1 MAKSTSTSK
10 INFRGASNNMKGRH
24 SKRRTSN
31 QKTSKLY
38 VKRYKGQGR

>member
-1 MAKSTSTSK
+1 MTKSTGTNK
-10 INFRGASNNMKGRH
+10 INSRRTSNNMKGRH
-24 SKRRTSN
+24 SKCKSSN